1 LETPKK
7 LENMRKELEIISEE
21 KKMEYKRSEHR
32 SFYSLSKK
40 SIDLL
45 GTLGL
50 NAVKE
55 EFRAL
60 FKQMT

>member
-1 LETPKK
+1 
-7 LENMRKELEIISEE
+7 IIIT
-21 KKMEYKRSEHR
+21 KYQLIITTNR